1 MLSNWTQKIVEL
13 AQSIIGLSNIPDSQ
27 KMLKWAFI
35 ISNKKDKLV
44 HLSLWLLTSVFM
56 YTSILY
62 RYWKAPIYAYVY
74 EMYIREKFRQCLTNV
89 ISESLK
95 MIQKFWTNLI
105 CSGRNYWRKN
115 FGQWLID
122 VICWLL
128 KFERALIFKAM
139 FGIGGILM
147 LFCF

>member
-62 RYWKAPIYAYVY
+62 RYWKAPIYAYQDTI
-74 EMYIREKFRQCLTNV
+74 EGV
-89 ISESLK
+89 IFWKVLSRSGITSHSTSLFMPTSMK
-95 MIQKFWTNLI
+95 CT
-105 CSGRNYWRKN
+105 SGKN
-115 FGQWLID
+115 FAN
-122 VICWLL
+122 LL
-128 KFERALIFKAM
+128 YNFWITENDSDFYCGYIQ
-139 FGIGGILM
+139 GYV
-147 LFCF
+147 